1 MSMEECGL
9 WRSLSWRQK
18 TAIYGGGVL
27 KASLM
32 IRQIV
37 KIKAVGLDEMSEEYS
52 ERGAVD
58 PEEIH

>member
-37 KIKAVGLDEMSEEYS
+37 KIKAVGLDEMSEEY
-52 ERGAVD
+52 
-58 PEEIH
+58 